1 MTQVLTISIVIG
13 VLTNGI
19 QGLIGYFRYK
29 KVKTLQKDLL
39 DERIK
44 LDKEIKRSQ
53 EKQQQVEDLLNFNS
67 NDAKIQSKMDE
78 SIKILTD
85 TRSKTNVKK
94 ELSNISTNVRNIFNS
109 K

>member
-1 MTQVLTISIVIG
+1 MIQALIISIVIG
-13 VLTNGI
+13 IITNGI
-19 QGLIGYFRYK
+19 QGVIGYFKSK

-44 LDKEIKRSQ
+44 LAEEIKRSQ

-67 NDAKIQSKMDE
+67 NDAKIQSKMDK
-78 SIKILTD
+78 SIKILTE

-94 ELSNISTNVRNIFNS
+94 ELSNISTNVRNIFSS